1 MMAKSATKQEAK
13 LKETMLLEVNTVK
26 NLNEL

>member
-1 MMAKSATKQEAK
+1 MLAKSANKHEAK
-13 LKETMLLEVNTVK
+13 LKETMLLEVSTMK